1 MRYLTSLRL
10 SLSSIIAM
18 SVFVPA
24 PSMGADPPRAVWI
37 TVAEGEY
44 CRVEEAK
51 IPCADV
57 LKHLRE
63 VLKVPAGAHLHV
75 RVEEAA
81 TYESISAVFSLLQK
95 TEYVTKI
102 GYVNVSESVEH

>member
-1 MRYLTSLRL
+1 MRYLTGLRL
-10 SLSSIIAM
+10 ALSSIIAM
-18 SVFVPA
+18 SALIPA
-24 PSMGADPPRAVWI
+24 PSVSAEPPRAVWI
-37 TVAEGEY
+37 TVAEGHY
-44 CRVEEAK
+44 CLVEGAK

-63 VLKVPAGAHLHV
+63 VLRVPAGAHLHV
-75 RVEEAA
+75 RAEKAA

-95 TEYVTKI
+95 TEYVTKM

>member
-1 MRYLTSLRL
+1 MRYLPSRRL

-18 SVFVPA
+18 GVFIPA
-24 PSMGADPPRAVWI
+24 PSMSADPPRAVWI
-37 TVAEGEY
+37 TVAEGQY
-44 CRVEEAK
+44 CLVEEAK

-63 VLKVPAGAHLHV
+63 VLEVPAGAHLHV
-75 RVEEAA
+75 RAEKAA

-95 TEYVTKI
+95 TEYVTKM
-102 GYVNVSESVEH
+102 GYVNVSESVEN

>member
-1 MRYLTSLRL
+1 MRYLTGLRL
-10 SLSSIIAM
+10 SLSSIIAI
-18 SVFVPA
+18 SVFIPA
-24 PSMGADPPRAVWI
+24 PSMSAEPPRAVWI
-37 TVAEGEY
+37 TVAEGQY
-44 CRVEEAK
+44 CLVEEAK

-75 RVEEAA
+75 RAEKAA

-95 TEYVTKI
+95 TEYVTKM
-102 GYVNVSESVEH
+102 GYVNVSEAVEH

>member
-18 SVFVPA
+18 SVFIPA

-37 TVAEGEY
+37 TVAEGDY
-44 CRVEEAK
+44 CLVEESK

-57 LKHLRE
+57 LKQLRE
-63 VLKVPAGAHLHV
+63 VLKLPAGAHLHV
-75 RVEEAA
+75 RAEKAA
-81 TYESISAVFSLLQK
+81 TYESISAVFSLIQK
-95 TEYVTKI
+95 TEYVTKM
-102 GYVNVSESVEH
+102 GYVDVSESVEH